1 MQAIAYLSSTFLPYF
16 PSLVQ
21 ERPSGYKPPLPPEN
35 LPVQLIDTTVD
46 TPYLGKVTAT
56 NNSEEN
62 RTSTSVIRERLKFAS
77 FVLEPHS
84 GILTRYG
91 VRKRIERQPARILEA
106 LLLSRGQLVSRS
118 ELISLLWPSEAA
130 GDFNRRLDKAVAKL
144 RATLNDSPTSPRYF
158 ETLKGRG
165 YRFLIE
171 VEIEPL
177 HAAGAGEAPGVEAAV
192 TPPPTPAPTDNLSAG
207 PGPKP
212 PRSAP
217 EQPPATVWTRRNL
230 LVGALALAVLAIAG
244 WSVFRS
250 ESNHG
255 GRPAILIL
263 GFRNSSAP
271 TRDLWISRFL
281 TDWLAADLQLAGD
294 AQVLFGNGTP
304 EMRPWTLEQGCG
316 TPPESALRSA
326 ARDYDADMVLYGDY
340 AAAATADGTNRWQ
353 LTLCLV
359 PAHGHKAPVSATVT
373 EARDDFPLLVAE
385 AAERLRAAAG
395 FKPVAAAALANLRA
409 EFPHTPDATRAY
421 SQGVIALDHFD
432 YVAASIFLTIAA
444 QLEPKCPAVHA
455 ALAKAWAALGTSEP
469 SREEAQ
475 LAVQEASHLSAA
487 QQLRYAAFN
496 AEARQDWTTA
506 AEFYRQLRQ
515 ADPGHFENE
524 LALAR
529 AEFRA
534 GQTRQAL
541 QTAQGVQSPL
551 SALHDDPRME
561 LVQGVAKSVLG
572 DFKGELEAAQ
582 RAEREA
588 ASRGMDER
596 RANALMEEADAEE
609 MLGNWQDAQRL
620 WTQAKQVFASINAQD
635 EVITVL
641 HHQALSAWN
650 RHDITTAE
658 ERIQEAIDGVQS
670 RDDAAEIQ
678 ESLEAR
684 TNVQIG
690 QRAAIPLSGRRPDE
704 QFEIAEDPTPGRNL
718 LEEANLF
725 EMFGSR
731 QMRQDQGRK
740 AQEYLQ
746 RAQRLCAAA
755 KNQACLADAA
765 LNLGMV
771 DEEQGR
777 MKEAEAEYQ
786 QSVSW
791 FQAAG
796 DHGGVALTAGRLGW
810 LLFEEDRLD
819 ECRKVFSDAL
829 AQTTD
834 IANTMRHY
842 ELEEQL
848 TDIELQ
854 ADPARAQKLAQ
865 QSLTEN
871 AAMLNAFP
879 IGRLVTFANLA
890 VAEYLTGGVRQAQRD
905 IAVRFPLGNSVLPDH
920 QLAKVLFA
928 RGTLSMYFQ
937 NYPDAEQ
944 NLQAAEHLARQQRLL
959 SLDFQVRLTLA
970 QCHTAQHLPTAR
982 AEVESLRSEAE
993 HRSFAFFLRKIQELE
1008 RARERGEVP
1017 TRTSAA
1023 GGG

>member
-1 MQAIAYLSSTFLPYF
+1 MP
-16 PSLVQ
+16 
-21 ERPSGYKPPLPPEN
+21 
-35 LPVQLIDTTVD
+35 
-46 TPYLGKVTAT
+46 T
-56 NNSEEN
+56 NKAEEN
-62 RTSTSVIRERLKFAS
+62 RTQTSVIRERLKFAS
-77 FVLEPHS
+77 FALEPHT

-91 VRKRIERQPARILEA
+91 VRKRLERQPARILEA
-106 LLLSRGQLVSRS
+106 LLLARGQMVSRP
-118 ELISLLWPSEAA
+118 ELISLLWPTEAA

-165 YRFLIE
+165 YRFLME
-171 VEIEPL
+171 VEIEVLP
-177 HAAGAGEAPGVEAAV
+177 ATGAGEAPGVEAAV
-192 TPPPTPAPTDNLSAG
+192 TPPPPPTPTDDLSPG

-217 EQPPATVWTRRNL
+217 APPPATVWTRRNL
-230 LVGALALAVLAIAG
+230 LLGALALAVLAIAG
-244 WSVFRS
+244 WSTFRS
-250 ESNHG
+250 QSNHG
-255 GRPAILIL
+255 GRPTILIL

-271 TRDLWISRFL
+271 TQDLWISRFL
-281 TDWLAADLQLAGD
+281 TDWLTADLRLSPD
-294 AQVLFGNGTP
+294 AQVLFGSGTP

-340 AAAATADGTNRWQ
+340 AAAATAEGTNRWQ

-373 EARDDFPLLVAE
+373 EARDDFPLLIAE
-385 AAERLRAAAG
+385 AGDRLRAAAG
-395 FKPVAAAALANLRA
+395 FKPIPAAALASLRA

-444 QLEPKCPAVHA
+444 QLEPKCAAVHA
-455 ALAKAWAALGTSEP
+455 ALAKAWADLGTSEP

-475 LAVQEASHLSAA
+475 LAVQQASLLSPQ

-506 AEFYRQLRQ
+506 ADFYRQMQQ
-515 ADPGHFENE
+515 ADPGNFENE

-551 SALHDDPRME
+551 SAIHDDPRME

-588 ASRGMDER
+588 AVRGMDER

-609 MLGNWQDAQRL
+609 MLGNWQEAQRL
-620 WTQAKQVFASINAQD
+620 WILAKQVFASINAQD

-650 RHDITTAE
+650 RHDVTTAE
-658 ERIQEAIDGVQS
+658 ERIQEAIAGGQS
-670 RDDAAEIQ
+670 RDEAAEIQ

-684 TNVQIG
+684 AAVQIG
-690 QRAAIPLSGRRPDE
+690 FRATNPLGVRHQD
-704 QFEIAEDPTPGRNL
+704 QQLDIAEDPTPGRNA
-718 LEEANLF
+718 LEEAHLF
-725 EMFGSR
+725 EMFGSL
-731 QMRQDQGRK
+731 QMRQDQDRR

-746 RAQRLCAAA
+746 QAQRHCTAAR
-755 KNQACLADAA
+755 NQACLADTA
-765 LNLGMV
+765 LNQGML
-771 DEEQGR
+771 DEEIGQ

-786 QSVSW
+786 QSASW

-796 DHGGVALTAGRLGW
+796 DPGGVALSAGRLGW

-829 AQTTD
+829 AQTAD
-834 IANTMRHY
+834 LANRMRHY

-848 TDIELQ
+848 IDIELQ
-854 ADPARAQKLAQ
+854 ADPDRGQKLAQ

-871 AAMLNAFP
+871 AAMLNTFP
-879 IGRLVTFANLA
+879 IGRLVTFADLA
-890 VAEYLTGGVRQAQRD
+890 VAEYLTGGERQAQRD
-905 IAVRFPLGNSVLPDH
+905 IAVRFSLGNSVLPDH
-920 QLAKVLFA
+920 QLAKVLLA
-928 RGTLSMYFQ
+928 RGTLSIYSQ

-959 SLDFQVRLTLA
+959 SLDFQARLALA
-970 QCHTAQHLPTAR
+970 LCHTAQHLPTAR
-982 AEVESLRSEAE
+982 AELDALRAEAE
-993 HRSFAFFLRKIQELE
+993 HRGFAFFLRKIQELE
-1008 RARERGEVP
+1008 RARERGENP
-1017 TRTSAA
+1017 MRTSAA
-1023 GGG
+1023 GRS